1 MQSFRIE
8 DPLDQPSQGAVEV
21 VVTMDDGSERWC
33 CFFDPDRLALV
44 GDLVEG
50 TTVRLHLGVQHMIV
64 VSELSQEII
73 ERVLRQLDGNGEL
86 LNHTLAVSG
95 RAVEP
100 APVGRPGP

>member
-33 CFFDPDRLALV
+33 FFFDPDRLALV
-44 GDLVEG
+44 GDRIEG
-50 TTVRLHLGVQHMIV
+50 TEVRLHLGVRHMIV
-64 VSELSQEII
+64 VSELSEEII
-73 ERVLRQLDGNGEL
+73 ERALRQLDGGGDL
-86 LNHTLAVSG
+86 LAHTLTISG

-100 APVGRPGP
+100 ATAGRRGA